1 MFETGVRP
9 AGPLKAAEMNVR
21 PNFLCT
27 LLATTFACGVTAAQ
41 ESGAPASSQV
51 TAHPGDAFSP
61 SGPWRG
67 PLDIPEI
74 VRHRQLPLRM
84 YLEPALL
91 PPQML
96 TSQDDRLVPH
106 FERVLREATDTEIQE
121 VAALS
126 LARVARERLGDI
138 SSAEETLKSIL
149 QETQNDHVRNACAF
163 ALAEGNVTDSAAE
176 LLQIAASGSDAERI
190 VIEAALARWKTI
202 PAGDL
207 WRARLAAP
215 FETVLS
221 VRMACEGLVALD
233 DQQSVTALTTAL
245 HDTSLEFSK
254 RMAAARAICSLNP
267 DAAFGAATKL
277 IEGRVPDRLLAVT
290 VLDHPKRESHLETER
305 LCDDEADA
313 VAAAAWL
320 QLFRQ
325 CRENLTGH
333 LPSGRVHR
341 DAAIR
346 MTAARVMQLFPTAE
360 RTSWLHEMLS
370 DRHIEVRNTA
380 RQMLV
385 MTAGELPN
393 LRDGMVDRAAAALRA
408 ESADWQGLEQSLVL
422 LGQLQATQFSAEC
435 VPLLDYPRSEVM
447 VSAAWL
453 IHLYPDPLIKDPV
466 LEQVVKL
473 EAQLREATVS
483 YEDPG
488 QKLGLLL
495 QYCGVLRYAEV
506 QPILERQY
514 SKVAPGGGDMRAAAM
529 WTVGLLNERNPDPAV
544 IAKLEG
550 RINDRNPM
558 QPEYDQVRRMSVFA
572 LGMMR
577 AMDSVPMLQNAFKID
592 PPVSLIPGMV
602 RWVYPFLGE
611 PVPDDYPP
619 TTVRAVDGWR
629 LLPAESRP

>member
-1 MFETGVRP
+1 
-9 AGPLKAAEMNVR
+9 MNCR

-27 LLATTFACGVTAAQ
+27 ILATAVACGVTAAQ
-41 ESGAPASSQV
+41 ESAAPPSAQV

-61 SGPWRG
+61 SGPWLG

-74 VRHRQLPLRM
+74 VRYGQLPLRM
-84 YLEPALL
+84 YLEPLL
-91 PPQML
+91 FPRQIL

-126 LARVARERLGDI
+126 LARVAREKLGDI
-138 SSAEETLKSIL
+138 TGTAKTLKSVM
-149 QETQNDHVRNACAF
+149 QETKDENVRNACAF
-163 ALAEGNVTDSAAE
+163 ALAEGNVTDSAND
-176 LLQIAASGSDAERI
+176 LLRIAATGSDAERV
-190 VIEAALARWKTI
+190 VIEAALARWKSVS
-202 PAGDL
+202 AGDL
-207 WRARLAAP
+207 WRARLAVP
-215 FETVLS
+215 FETVVS
-221 VRMACEGLVALD
+221 VRLACEGLVALD
-233 DQQSVTALTTAL
+233 DQQAVTALATTL
-245 HDTSLEFSK
+245 HDSSLEFSK
-254 RMAAARAICSLNP
+254 RMAAAKAICSLNP
-267 DAAFGAATKL
+267 DAALSAATNL
-277 IEGRVPDRLLAVT
+277 IEGKVPDRLLAVT
-290 VLDHPKRESHLETER
+290 LLDHPKKESHLQTER
-305 LCDDEADA
+305 LCDDPADA

-325 CRENLTGH
+325 SRENLTGH
-333 LPSGRVHR
+333 LLSGRMHH

-346 MTAARVMQLFPTAE
+346 MTAARVMRLFPTVE
-360 RTSWLHEMLS
+360 RASWLHEMLS

-380 RQMLV
+380 RQMLFL
-385 MTAGELPN
+385 TAGELPD
-393 LRDGMVDRAAAALRA
+393 LRGGMMDRAAAALRA

-453 IHLYPDPLIKDPV
+453 IHLYPDPSIKNPV

-473 EAQLREATVS
+473 EGQLREAIVPS
-483 YEDPG
+483 DDPG

-529 WTVGLLNERNPDPAV
+529 WTIGLLNERNPDPAV

-550 RINDRNPM
+550 RIDDRNPM
-558 QPEYDQVRRMSVFA
+558 QPEWDQVRRMSVFA

-577 AMDSVPMLQNAFKID
+577 AKDSVPMLQNAFKID
-592 PPVSLIPGMV
+592 SPETLIPGMV
-602 RWVYPFLGE
+602 RWVFPFLGT
-611 PVPDDYPP
+611 PVPEDYPP
-619 TTVRAVDGWR
+619 VMQQPSLGWR
-629 LLPAESRP
+629 LKPAESLP